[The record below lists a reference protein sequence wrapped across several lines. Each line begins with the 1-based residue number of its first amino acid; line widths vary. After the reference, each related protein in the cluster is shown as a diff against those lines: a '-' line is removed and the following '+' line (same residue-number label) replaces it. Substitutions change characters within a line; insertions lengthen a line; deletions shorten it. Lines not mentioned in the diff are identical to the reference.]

1 MMSPILMVAPLLLV
15 NATLF
20 GSPIE
25 AQFVADKDCG
35 TSMVLALDTVVSGAS
50 VVGTVGYTAG
60 LFLLPDGVEV
70 VPVA

>member
-1 MMSPILMVAPLLLV
+1 MVAPLLLV
-15 NATLF
+15 NAILF

-25 AQFVADKDCG
+25 AHFVADKDCG
-35 TSMVLALDTVVSGAS
+35 TSTVLALDTVVAGAS
-50 VVGTVGYTAG
+50 VVGTVGYTAR